1 MLKIREFRQNLG
13 ISQKQLANCIG
24 VTDAA
29 ISQYEKGKRKPDLEI
44 LKSLT
49 KVFNCTLDDLTE
61 NKKEVN
67 DTTTNQSVDFQTDK
81 NCIKF
86 VYK

>member
-1 MLKIREFRQNLG
+1 MLKIREFRQKLA
-13 ISQKQLANCIG
+13 ISQKQLATYIG

-44 LKSLT
+44 LKKLS

-67 DTTTNQSVDFQTDK
+67 GSSTKLSVDFQTDK
-81 NCIKF
+81 NCISACL
-86 VYK
+86 